1 MIYQFTIKSTFSYTY
16 VYSLSYLPHTRKL
29 YFFLGSINLS
39 SVSSVSRS
47 SLQKISLIFY
57 LNFSLGLKQLY
68 SALSEWYV
76 RIYLWCRGVVA
87 ITIVQLH
94 STKSEFI
101 FCVSSNSARSV
112 SEICNVEI
120 LWPWSWLD
128 IKRKHPLSVIHS
140 AKTIHQHQKI
150 TNIKLL
156 VLTYGTSKCNHRE

>member
-1 MIYQFTIKSTFSYTY
+1 MIYQFTITSTFSYMH
-16 VYSLSYLPHTRKL
+16 VYSRVLFSPYST
-29 YFFLGSINLS
+29 
-39 SVSSVSRS
+39 SRS

-57 LNFSLGLKQLY
+57 PNFSLGLKQLY

-101 FCVSSNSARSV
+101 FCVSSNSALSV

-128 IKRKHPLSVIHS
+128 IKRKHHLSVIHS

-150 TNIKLL
+150 TNIKLM
-156 VLTYGTSKCNHRE
+156 VLTYGTSKCNHHE

>member
-1 MIYQFTIKSTFSYTY
+1 MIYQFTITSTFSYMH
-16 VYSLSYLPHTRKL
+16 VYSRVLFSPYST
-29 YFFLGSINLS
+29 
-39 SVSSVSRS
+39 SRS

-57 LNFSLGLKQLY
+57 PNFSLGLKQLY

-101 FCVSSNSARSV
+101 FCVSSNSALSV

-120 LWPWSWLD
+120 LWPWSWLN
-128 IKRKHPLSVIHS
+128 IKRKHHLSVIHS

-150 TNIKLL
+150 TNIKLM
-156 VLTYGTSKCNHRE
+156 VLTYGTSKCNHHK

>member
-1 MIYQFTIKSTFSYTY
+1 MIYQFTITSTFSYMH
-16 VYSLSYLPHTRKL
+16 VYSRVLFSPYST
-29 YFFLGSINLS
+29 
-39 SVSSVSRS
+39 SRS

-57 LNFSLGLKQLY
+57 PNFSLGLKQLY

-76 RIYLWCRGVVA
+76 RIYLWCRGIVA

-94 STKSEFI
+94 STKTEFI
-101 FCVSSNSARSV
+101 FCVSSNSALSV

-128 IKRKHPLSVIHS
+128 IKRKHHLSVIHS

-150 TNIKLL
+150 TNIKLM
-156 VLTYGTSKCNHRE
+156 VLTYGTSKCNHHK

>member
-1 MIYQFTIKSTFSYTY
+1 MIYQFTITSTFSYMH
-16 VYSLSYLPHTRKL
+16 VYSRVLFSPYST
-29 YFFLGSINLS
+29 
-39 SVSSVSRS
+39 SRS

-57 LNFSLGLKQLY
+57 PNFSLGLKQLY

-94 STKSEFI
+94 STKTEFI
-101 FCVSSNSARSV
+101 FCVSSNSALSV

-128 IKRKHPLSVIHS
+128 IKRKHHLSVIHS

-150 TNIKLL
+150 TNIKLM
-156 VLTYGTSKCNHRE
+156 VLTYGTSKCNHHK

>member
-1 MIYQFTIKSTFSYTY
+1 MIYQFTITSTFSYMH
-16 VYSLSYLPHTRKL
+16 VYSRVLFSPYST
-29 YFFLGSINLS
+29 
-39 SVSSVSRS
+39 SRS

-57 LNFSLGLKQLY
+57 PNFSLGLKQLY

-101 FCVSSNSARSV
+101 FCVSSNSALSV

-128 IKRKHPLSVIHS
+128 IKRKHHLSVIHS

-150 TNIKLL
+150 TNIKLM
-156 VLTYGTSKCNHRE
+156 VLTYGTSKCNHHK